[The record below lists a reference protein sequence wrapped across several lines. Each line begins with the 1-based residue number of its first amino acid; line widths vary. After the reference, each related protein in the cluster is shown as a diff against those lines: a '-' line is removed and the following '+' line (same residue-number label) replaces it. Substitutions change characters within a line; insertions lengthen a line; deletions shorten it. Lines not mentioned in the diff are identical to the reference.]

1 MGALGKHR
9 DRVQELGDLAIGV
22 AVTEY
27 GKSERRLGDEHVARD
42 EFERRT
48 GRVRGIL
55 VVARSDDGQSSAFD
69 RDLGGAKHVA
79 GRMERQLGAAQSER
93 LAGLCHLRGTGEI
106 VAVAEPHQVE
116 RLLRGQHR
124 AVARPRVVGVAVGDH
139 GLVDRTRRIDME
151 TADLAAHA
159 GRRRRQKLFGAH
171 CTETHGAEIC
181 HIGPG
186 KRSTMPAQPLF
197 VSSGDLVA
205 DRRYQWALDY
215 LQRGDA
221 AAAADILVQVLETAP
236 GFATAWFALASIRE
250 AIGDRDGAIAAFA
263 AARDADREDYH
274 GARLHLARLG
284 VGEATPSMTGVYV
297 RRLFDQ
303 HAPDFDT
310 ALVERLEYRGPE
322 LLLEAVRAIR
332 GTRLRLG
339 SVLDLGC
346 GTGLGGAAFRPFCD
360 WLVGVDISPGMIEQA
375 RAKGLYDRLVV
386 SELLEFLD
394 AEAGASHHLA
404 LAADVFVYCSDLAP
418 IATAVA
424 KVLAPGG
431 LFAFTVETHDDPG
444 VRLQG
449 TLRYA
454 HGAAHVRQAIT
465 AAGLELRQ
473 LAAASTRNEKGAPV
487 AGLLV
492 VASTPPSSP
501 SNSNSEVGRSR

>member
-1 MGALGKHR
+1 MA
-9 DRVQELGDLAIGV
+9 
-22 AVTEY
+22 
-27 GKSERRLGDEHVARD
+27 
-42 EFERRT
+42 
-48 GRVRGIL
+48 
-55 VVARSDDGQSSAFD
+55 
-69 RDLGGAKHVA
+69 
-79 GRMERQLGAAQSER
+79 
-93 LAGLCHLRGTGEI
+93 
-106 VAVAEPHQVE
+106 
-116 RLLRGQHR
+116 
-124 AVARPRVVGVAVGDH
+124 
-139 GLVDRTRRIDME
+139 
-151 TADLAAHA
+151 
-159 GRRRRQKLFGAH
+159 
-171 CTETHGAEIC
+171 
-181 HIGPG
+181 
-186 KRSTMPAQPLF
+186 AQPLF

-205 DRRYQWALDY
+205 DRRYQWALNF

-221 AAAADILVQVLETAP
+221 AAAADILVQVLDTAP
-236 GFATAWFALASIRE
+236 RFATAWFALASIRE
-250 AIGDRDGAIAAFA
+250 ALGDRDGAIVAFA

-303 HAPDFDT
+303 HAPEFDK
-310 ALVERLEYRGPE
+310 ALVERLGYRGPE
-322 LLLEAVRAIR
+322 LLLEAVQAIK
-332 GTRLRLG
+332 GSPLRLG

-360 WLVGVDISPGMIEQA
+360 WLVGIDISPGMVEQA
-375 RAKGLYDRLVV
+375 RSKGLYDRLEV
-386 SELLEFLD
+386 SDLLKFLT

-454 HGAAHVRQAIT
+454 HGVAHVREAI
-465 AAGLELRQ
+465 AAADLELRQ

-492 VASTPPSSP
+492 VASAPPSSP
-501 SNSNSEVGRSR
+501 SNCKS